1 MEQRIFEIVL
11 AINRDIYL
19 TGISYFLGIGL
30 PEFDNFYVGACV
42 DVGGPQRSEE
52 QELVLPIVRG
62 VIHDV
67 VDGNLNELG

>member
-30 PEFDNFYVGACV
+30 PEFDMKLALLEANLAN
-42 DVGGPQRSEE
+42 DI
-52 QELVLPIVRG
+52 PIPR
-62 VIHDV
+62 
-67 VDGNLNELG
+67 LNQTLLLED